1 MTIKNVAASAVLGLL
16 FVSLVVIYLAVPQSS
31 LVTYLSVVLMAVSL
45 IVALSG
51 GWREIGIMAGFAAL
65 ASLVAAH
72 FAGQARWG
80 GAGGVILPILWLL
93 VLMLISRWISRN
105 ILAVPK
111 DRAILIVRTY
121 SGTIYTPTPPL
132 APPLIPFIE
141 RRLAT
146 IPLYEL
152 STDVRVEKVNTP
164 AGHNIDAIE
173 VHIHYQV
180 TDPRRALGGIP
191 NRGQAQ
197 STIAKE
203 LNLPLDVAR
212 NEVAFWERLL
222 SHQMG
227 LEVDDIVREVI
238 YTNHIAQNAVE
249 ISKNR
254 EALAEAVGHRLS
266 ELVQRWGV
274 KILGLEF
281 DRIDVNPEIARGIY
295 LDRFLDTEAKKKRAE
310 AENEATRIKLTR
322 EAEAEAEAERVRK
335 LVGALVDAGVTLSP
349 KKLEA
354 IVINAILATAE
365 WATDFVHYPPP
376 LVSEVKPASDKKN
389 NGDKR

>member
-16 FVSLVVIYLAVPQSS
+16 FVSLVVIYLAVPQND

-111 DRAILIVRTY
+111 DRAILIIRTY

-164 AGHNIDAIE
+164 AGHNIDAIDIN
-173 VHIHYQV
+173 IHYQV
-180 TDPRRALGGIP
+180 IDARRALGGIP
-191 NRGQAQ
+191 NRGQTQ
-197 STIAKE
+197 SAIARE
-203 LNLPLDVAR
+203 LNLPLEAAR

-222 SHQMG
+222 SHQMR
-227 LEVDDIVREVI
+227 LEVNDIVREVI
-238 YTNHIAQNAVE
+238 YNNHIAQNAVE

-254 EALAEAVGHRLS
+254 EALAEAVGARLS

-322 EAEAEAEAERVRK
+322 EAEVEAEAERVRK

-349 KKLEA
+349 KKLEQ

-365 WATDFVHYPPP
+365 WTTDFVHYPPP